1 MLYKLIHT
9 GVQEEQSLS
18 EVKRI
23 KLLNQIALL
32 YIGGVFL
39 KFLVELFVWDLIGL
53 SLTVIIMGFFSIAIV
68 LNHFGKLIW
77 ARVYFSIIFT
87 MVLVALNILFGRY
100 LGSEFAFF
108 PLIMIIIIFY
118 ENNTV
123 KFFWLLFIA
132 IGYMGSCLFIKY
144 NEPILLHN
152 LSDSIFYFMFSVSFF
167 GVFLM
172 SSVFINENKDFEAKT
187 NELLERLKNK
197 NAHLETANNELE
209 KFAYVAS
216 HDLKTPLRNIHS
228 FLTLIQRKI
237 KQGKVEEID
246 EYLDFASMNAQRMHE
261 LIQDILEFS
270 QFSVKKISFEYHD
283 LNHIMDSALSN
294 LHEIIKEK
302 NAVVQ
307 IEKLPKL
314 LCSSSQIL
322 SLFQNLIE
330 NGLKYNDSDT
340 PILEIS
346 SIEKN
351 TEYQIYIK
359 DNGIGIEQEY
369 QDKIFEMFYRLHN
382 QGDYSG
388 SGIGL
393 ATCRKIVSHHGGK
406 LHLTSVIN
414 KGSTFC
420 ILLPKRIQT
429 KELKEVNTVKRKI
442 VREKQK

>member
-39 KFLVELFVWDLIGL
+39 KFLIELFVWDLIGL
-53 SLTVIIMGFFSIAIV
+53 FLTVIIMGLFSVAIV

-87 MVLVALNILFGRY
+87 MVLVVLNILFGRY
-100 LGSEFAFF
+100 FGSEFAFF
-108 PLIMIIIIFY
+108 PLIMVIIIFY
-118 ENNTV
+118 ENNTI
-123 KFFWLLFIA
+123 KLFWLLFIA
-132 IGYMGSCLFIKY
+132 CNYIASCLYIKY

-172 SSVFINENKDFEAKT
+172 SNVFIDENKDFEAKT
-187 NELLERLKNK
+187 NELLERLKTK
-197 NAHLETANNELE
+197 NVHLETANNELE

-237 KQGKVEEID
+237 KQGKIEEID

-283 LNHIMDSALSN
+283 LNQIMDNALSN
-294 LHEIIKEK
+294 LQEIIKEK
-302 NAVVQ
+302 NAVVHT
-307 IEKLPKL
+307 ETLPKL
-314 LCSSSQIL
+314 LCNSSQIL

-330 NGLKYNDSDT
+330 NGIKYNNSAIPT
-340 PILEIS
+340 LEIKT
-346 SIEKN
+346 IEKR

-359 DNGIGIEQEY
+359 DNGIGIENEY

-420 ILLPKRIQT
+420 IVLPKRIQT
-429 KELKEVNTVKRKI
+429 KELKQMDIAQFETSK
-442 VREKQK
+442 EKQK